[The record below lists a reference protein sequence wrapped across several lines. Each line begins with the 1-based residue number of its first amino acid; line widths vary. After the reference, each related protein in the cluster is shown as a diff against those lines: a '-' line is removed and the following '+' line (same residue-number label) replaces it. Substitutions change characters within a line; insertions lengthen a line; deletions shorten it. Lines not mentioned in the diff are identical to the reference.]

1 MNKLK
6 CIIIEDERPAREV
19 LLSFIARVEWL
30 ELAGTFEEAMSAM
43 SFLRE
48 ADVDLV
54 FLDIQIPGMSGLD
67 MLKTMNNPPPVIIT
81 TAFSNYAVE
90 AFELDVRDYL
100 KKPISFDRFL
110 KAVNRIS
117 ARPEQSQVFKL
128 EPPGEQA
135 TNFGFF
141 NVNKRM
147 VRVQFDEILYVESMR
162 EYIGIHT
169 AKEKVV
175 TKMGIGDMTDLLGP
189 AHLRIHRSFIVNL
202 SKVTAFSAEEVFL
215 DKVTLPIGPNYK
227 AAVEQHFGKYF
238 SLPG

>member
-81 TAFSNYAVE
+81 TAYSNYAVE

-100 KKPISFDRFL
+100 KKPISFHFL
-110 KAVNRIS
+110 KRLKLVKNALDGSILI
-117 ARPEQSQVFKL
+117 QIHGHLSQVLRVLVKKPSFLTLKL
-128 EPPGEQA
+128 RQESPNSL
-135 TNFGFF
+135 NFLFL
-141 NVNKRM
+141 
-147 VRVQFDEILYVESMR
+147 RVL
-162 EYIGIHT
+162 
-169 AKEKVV
+169 
-175 TKMGIGDMTDLLGP
+175 
-189 AHLRIHRSFIVNL
+189 
-202 SKVTAFSAEEVFL
+202 
-215 DKVTLPIGPNYK
+215 
-227 AAVEQHFGKYF
+227 
-238 SLPG
+238 